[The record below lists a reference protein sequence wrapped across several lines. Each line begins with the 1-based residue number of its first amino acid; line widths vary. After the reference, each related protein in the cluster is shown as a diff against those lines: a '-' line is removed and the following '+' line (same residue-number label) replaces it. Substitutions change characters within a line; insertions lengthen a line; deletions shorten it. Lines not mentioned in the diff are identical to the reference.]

1 MLACPAQRA
10 AQSGSGSGVVVVV
23 VFVVV
28 IGFAVVVGVGVLVV
42 VVVCTVVVA
51 VDDVDGVSVAVDVD
65 IVVVVVVILVV
76 DVVGCA
82 PSQHVS
88 SDLHVLGFTHVFAE
102 TQNKSPFTSQNSSY
116 PVPPEHQQYW
126 SVQQAFDI

>member
-1 MLACPAQRA
+1 M
-10 AQSGSGSGVVVVV
+10 VVV
-23 VFVVV
+23 VF
-28 IGFAVVVGVGVLVV
+28 AVVVD
-42 VVVCTVVVA
+42 

-65 IVVVVVVILVV
+65 KVVVVVVGFLVV

-88 SDLHVLGFTHVFAE
+88 SDLQVLGFTHVFAE
-102 TQNKSPFTSQNSSY
+102 MQNKSPSTLQNCSY

-126 SVQQAFDI
+126 SVQQAFDIKVLSA